1 MKTVEERAEEYAERN
16 FSQADMSIQL
26 AAGAGYQ
33 AGYKAGASTQ
43 RIIEQEVRLK
53 KSEDVTQGEYSRQ
66 NSFFMGWYFKRKE
79 IPTYSDAIEWA
90 RKKAIDEA
98 RKWFADYLMEIGY
111 PDDWMRDSLNIKS
124 GKERFRKAMEE

>member
-1 MKTVEERAEEYAERN
+1 METVERKAEEHTERN
-16 FSQADMSIQL
+16 FSQAHISIQL

-53 KSEDVTQGEYSRQ
+53 KSEDVTQEEYDRQ

-111 PDDWMRDSLNIKS
+111 PDDWMRDSQNMES
-124 GKERFRKAMEE
+124 GEERFIKAMGE

>member
-1 MKTVEERAEEYAERN
+1 MKTVEERAEEYAEKN

-66 NSFFMGWYFKRKE
+66 NSFFMGWYFKRKGYQHTLMLLNGQGKKQLMRLANGLLIILWRQAIQMIGCV
-79 IPTYSDAIEWA
+79 IPQIWKVE
-90 RKKAIDEA
+90 KKD
-98 RKWFADYLMEIGY
+98 L
-111 PDDWMRDSLNIKS
+111 
-124 GKERFRKAMEE
+124 